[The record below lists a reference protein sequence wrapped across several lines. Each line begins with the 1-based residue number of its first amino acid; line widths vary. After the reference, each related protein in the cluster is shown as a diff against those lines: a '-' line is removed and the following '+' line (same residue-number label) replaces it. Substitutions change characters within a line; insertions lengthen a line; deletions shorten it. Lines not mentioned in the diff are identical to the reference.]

1 MRRGY
6 LTGFLLAVVLG
17 VVYVA
22 SRIEE
27 RAGVT
32 TMASS
37 TASVGLLLLG
47 AWMFGRI
54 VSNFRLPKISG
65 YLVFGLL
72 VGPGV
77 MGLISKG
84 DMPQLQLINDLAI
97 SLIAL
102 VAGGEI
108 KLAMVRRSWKSIA
121 SVTFA
126 QVVIVFSGVALF
138 SWLVLPRLVTSMG
151 DGASWQVALL
161 VGVIAAASSPA
172 AVVAVIAELRA
183 HGRMAQVA
191 LSSAVCKDMVVVTM
205 FTIVVALIASGHGDE
220 HSGLV
225 GLLSK
230 ELGLSVVV
238 GAVVGLGMSRF
249 VRKLE
254 DQLPIVVVLACVGIG
269 ILGRAAGLEPLLVAL
284 VAGLVMENMY
294 PEHSDPVFETL
305 EELSLPVYC
314 VFFAV
319 AGAKINLGDLGS
331 VWMAAVGLVML
342 RTFLLW
348 SSVTVGA
355 RIGGESRETSR
366 WLWTAFVPQA
376 GVSLAL
382 VTLASKALGDSSGE
396 EVFTL
401 VLAAIAIHELVGP
414 ILFSIGLTRA
424 GEKNSDGVGPPKT
437 GSGAGH

>member
-1 MRRGY
+1 MRLGY

-22 SRIEE
+22 SLIGA
-27 RAGVT
+27 RAEVT
-32 TMASS
+32 TSASS

-54 VSNFRLPKISG
+54 VSTINLPKISG
-65 YLVFGLL
+65 YLVFGVL

-77 MGLISKG
+77 LGLIHKS
-84 DMPQLQLINDLAI
+84 DLTQLQLVNDLAI

-108 KLAMVRRSWKSIA
+108 KLAMVRRSWKAIT
-121 SVTFA
+121 SVTVA
-126 QVVIVFSGVALF
+126 QVVVVFGGVGLV
-138 SWLVLPRLVTSMG
+138 SWLVLPEFVDSLTG
-151 DGASWQVALL
+151 GAAWRVALL

-183 HGRMAQVA
+183 HGRMAQLA
-191 LSSAVCKDMVVVTM
+191 LSSAVCKDMVVVTL
-205 FTIVVALIASGHGDE
+205 FTIVVALIATDHGGGE
-220 HSGLV
+220 HEGIV
-225 GLLSK
+225 ELLAG
-230 ELGLSVVV
+230 ELGLSIVV

-249 VRKLE
+249 VRRLE

-269 ILGRAAGLEPLLVAL
+269 VLGRAAGLEPLLVAL

-319 AGAKINLGDLGS
+319 AGAKIDLVSLGS
-331 VWMAAVGLVML
+331 VWVAAVGLVVV
-342 RTFLLW
+342 RTILLW
-348 SSVTVGA
+348 ISVTVGA
-355 RIGGESRETSR
+355 RLAGEDRSTSR

-382 VTLASKALGDSSGE
+382 VTLASRALGDTSGV

-401 VLAAIAIHELVGP
+401 VLAAIAMHELVGP
-414 ILFSIGLTRA
+414 ILFSVGLTRA
-424 GEKNSDGVGPPKT
+424 GERDSDAASGG
-437 GSGAGH
+437 GSRGGSH